1 MLLQKAP
8 LSYYEDGMITV
19 LLFNVAGK
27 VPRSYKP
34 LNRTELSELLSYPN
48 TSALHI
54 YNITTHNAEEVLAL
68 VRFAK
73 SLYNVPIFCYYDKY
87 EVEVPELPY
96 LCEKTIHYRG

>member
-19 LLFNVAGK
+19 LLFTGEGK

-34 LNRTELSELLSYPN
+34 LIRTELSELLGYPN

-54 YNITTHNAEEVLAL
+54 YNITTHNVEEVLAL
-68 VRFAK
+68 IRFAK
-73 SLYNVPIFCYYDKY
+73 SLYNVPIFCYYDKSK
-87 EVEVPELPY
+87 VEAPELPY
-96 LCEKTIHYRG
+96 LCEKILHYRG